1 MKNTSQV
8 DDYVG
13 PVGHEKKFHQTH
25 FGVVRTLKKK
35 KSKKPEKYVWV
46 KNGVGKFIRVKREDA
61 ELYD

>member
-25 FGVVRTLKKK
+25 FGVVRTLKK
-35 KSKKPEKYVWV
+35 SKKPSKYVWV
-46 KNGVGKFIRVKREDA
+46 KNGVGKFIRVKREEQENND
-61 ELYD
+61 E